1 MSAAVGFAGAR
12 GAVPAG
18 CWACA
23 PKATSATPAAD
34 PLTLPQAKF
43 LRRVHQG
50 ACGEFTTV
58 LGPEAN
64 DIHRTHLHLDLQDR
78 HSLNVCK

>member
-1 MSAAVGFAGAR
+1 MQASVKSAALIQGNPGSASK
-12 GAVPAG
+12 
-18 CWACA
+18 A
-23 PKATSATPAAD
+23 PSPD

-50 ACGEFTTV
+50 ACETFTTV

>member
-1 MSAAVGFAGAR
+1 VQVSVKSAALIQGDPGSASKA
-12 GAVPAG
+12 PA
-18 CWACA
+18 
-23 PKATSATPAAD
+23 PD

-50 ACGEFTTV
+50 ACEMFTTV